1 MSGRTLERAEAQ
13 VGLTILAHNLITLD
27 KLRTRRPARE
37 IRRKWLSESRT
48 VSRGRGAGG

>member
-27 KLRTRRPARE
+27 KLRK
-37 IRRKWLSESRT
+37 RKAACGNPEEMA
-48 VSRGRGAGG
+48 V